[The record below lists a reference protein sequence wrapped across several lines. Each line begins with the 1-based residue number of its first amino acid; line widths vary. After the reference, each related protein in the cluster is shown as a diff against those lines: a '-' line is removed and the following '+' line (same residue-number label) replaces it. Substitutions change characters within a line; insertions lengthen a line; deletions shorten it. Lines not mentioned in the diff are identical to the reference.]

1 MEQDKKEKKGVLKNS
16 SSFAFKGSQ
25 IHIGE
30 GGTWQ
35 RPKYEDTESQVNVR
49 INEKLYS
56 LMDTYIPD
64 DKETIEQK
72 YSQFYLVG

>member
-35 RPKYEDTESQVNVR
+35 RPKYDDT
-49 INEKLYS
+49 
-56 LMDTYIPD
+56 
-64 DKETIEQK
+64 
-72 YSQFYLVG
+72 